1 MAINKKIII
10 CNLDNKMRGGGYN
23 FSVFKQKGGFLTM
36 NLIICCVLVGAAL
49 LITFFTL
56 LLGSRNDSKF
66 SESTITKLT
75 VPYNSFLRKL
85 VLFKE
90 GDNVRTPFLYVRI
103 IPYLLQLLVTIVF
116 VILVL
121 LYQYSDVYIPFKVLQ
136 IIALVSFIVN
146 AVHDTILN
154 ILARLFKI

>member
-1 MAINKKIII
+1 
-10 CNLDNKMRGGGYN
+10 MRRGGYN
-23 FSVFKQKGGFLTM
+23 FSAFKQKGGFLTM

-49 LITFFTL
+49 VITFFTL

-90 GDNVRTPFLYVRI
+90 GDNVRTPFLYIRI
-103 IPYLLQLLVTIVF
+103 IPYLLQLFVTIVF

-121 LYQYSDVYIPFKVLQ
+121 LRQYLDVYIPFNVLQ
-136 IIALVSFIVN
+136 IIAFGSFIAN
-146 AVHDTILN
+146 AVYDTILN
-154 ILARLFKI
+154 VLARLFKI